1 MIGSVMRRG
10 LVPAL
15 LAVALV
21 GSQAGHLVAFQL
33 RFGSAAQHL
42 QSSGAHAYFPTLAKT
57 MAGVLAIAFLAAIF
71 VIGLTRVLLARVLS
85 HRSRARTSV
94 APSYLELLAALF
106 TIQLAG
112 FIAQEVGESLLAG
125 TSAGSAPDLLL
136 WGTLGQLPVAAV
148 AAVALRWLWTRF
160 ESAIDELREV
170 ITVATARVAPVPAG
184 STQWPAPDHAHL
196 LSQVVGG
203 SLGKRGPPPSLRL
216 SS

>member
-10 LVPAL
+10 LAPAL
-15 LAVALV
+15 LAVALA

-71 VIGLTRVLLARVLS
+71 VIGLARVLTR
-85 HRSRARTSV
+85 RSQARTSV

-112 FIAQEVGESLLAG
+112 FIAQEVGESLVAG
-125 TSAGSAPDLLL
+125 TATGSAPDLLL

-148 AAVALRWLWTRF
+148 AAAALRWLWTRF
-160 ESAIDELREV
+160 ESAIDDLREV
-170 ITVATARVAPVPAG
+170 ITYARARWVPVPAG
-184 STQWPAPDHAHL
+184 FALWPAPNRARL
-196 LSQVVGG
+196 LSQVAGD